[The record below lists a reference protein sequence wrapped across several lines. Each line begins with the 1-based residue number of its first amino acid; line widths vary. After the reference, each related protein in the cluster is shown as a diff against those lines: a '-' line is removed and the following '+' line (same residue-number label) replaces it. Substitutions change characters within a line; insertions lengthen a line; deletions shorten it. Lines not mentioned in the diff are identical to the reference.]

1 MGPKKKSSNS
11 MEMSNG
17 VAKKHELQLQMEE
30 VEMAQIQEGKV
41 GVSIIYYIFFLL
53 LNIFVVRRP
62 ISL

>member
-41 GVSIIYYIFFLL
+41 GVSII
-53 LNIFVVRRP
+53 
-62 ISL
+62 